1 MKQQAK
7 QELLQDITS
16 KKVLITGVD
25 GFTGIHLEK
34 LLLNKGYEVF
44 GTVTKNPKDKKHF
57 VCDIKNI
64 EEIRE
69 VLEFIKPDYIFHLA
83 GISFVGTQNR
93 SLMYDVNVLGTENL
107 LSALD
112 DSKLIPEKIVIASS
126 ATVYGNQNS
135 SVLEES
141 MCPKPVNHY
150 GCSKLI
156 MEHIVAGYFQKFNII
171 ITRPFNY
178 TGPNQP
184 DHFLIPKIIKHYK
197 EKKEYIELGNI
208 NVAREFNN
216 VSDVS
221 NIYYQLMLC
230 KTNSVIVN
238 VCSGVGV
245 YLTDIINYMNT
256 LAGYKIKIKVNPDLV
271 RANEIIELKG
281 STEKLS
287 SLISFVTKEDIQK
300 TLNQMYLLP

>member
-1 MKQQAK
+1 
-7 QELLQDITS
+7 
-16 KKVLITGVD
+16 
-25 GFTGIHLEK
+25 
-34 LLLNKGYEVF
+34 
-44 GTVTKNPKDKKHF
+44 
-57 VCDIKNI
+57 
-64 EEIRE
+64 
-69 VLEFIKPDYIFHLA
+69 
-83 GISFVGTQNR
+83 
-93 SLMYDVNVLGTENL
+93 MYDVNVIGTENL

-112 DSKLIPEKIVIASS
+112 SSKLIPEKIVIASS

-135 SVLEES
+135 SVLAEG

-184 DHFLIPKIIKHYK
+184 DHFLVPKIIKHYK

-230 KTNSVIVN
+230 KTNSAIVN

-245 YLTDIINYMNT
+245 YLNDIINYMDNF
-256 LAGYKIKIKVNPDLV
+256 AGYKIKIKVNPDLI

-281 STEKLS
+281 STEIIS
-287 SLISFVTKEDIQK
+287 SLISFEIKEDIQK
-300 TLNQMYLLP
+300 TLMQMYLLP